1 MKAGKIFACV
11 FGAAALLS
19 GCMTDETIQ
28 KNTADPRIALVN
40 SSSYSVRL
48 LSSNSFIDD
57 NGFLTVNAQTL
68 LSRTSAWK
76 WIFCGDPKVTVYFR
90 MDFLDGK
97 GRVCSSKVS
106 EIMALPGNI
115 VDFQGVAAS
124 EKYLSYKL
132 TVSLEKLDPVPVAAP
147 AKKAAVKKAPAKKVA
162 VKKAPAKKAAV
173 KKAPAKKVAVKKA
186 PAKKVAVKKVPA
198 KKAAVKKAPAK
209 KVAVKKA
216 PAKQAAV
223 KKAPAKKVAVKKAPA
238 KQTPA
243 KKVDNVK
250 LTEPFN

>member
-1 MKAGKIFACV
+1 MF
-11 FGAAALLS
+11 AAATLLS
-19 GCMTDETIQ
+19 GCMTDETIR
-28 KNTADPRIALVN
+28 KNAADPRIELIN
-40 SSSYSVRL
+40 SASYTVRL

-76 WIFCGDPKVTVYFR
+76 WIFCGDPKVSVYFR

-106 EIMALPGNI
+106 EITALPGNI

-132 TVSLEKLDPVPVAAP
+132 TVSLEKLDPVPVKKVVAKKAP
-147 AKKAAVKKAPAKKVA
+147 ARKAAVKKAPAKKVA
-162 VKKAPAKKAAV
+162 AKKAPAKKAAV
-173 KKAPAKKVAVKKA
+173 KKAPAKKVA
-186 PAKKVAVKKVPA
+186 AKQAPA

-209 KVAVKKA
+209 KAAAKKA
-216 PAKQAAV
+216 PAKKAAV
-223 KKAPAKKVAVKKAPA
+223 KKAPVQKA
-238 KQTPA
+238 
-243 KKVDNVK
+243 DNGK